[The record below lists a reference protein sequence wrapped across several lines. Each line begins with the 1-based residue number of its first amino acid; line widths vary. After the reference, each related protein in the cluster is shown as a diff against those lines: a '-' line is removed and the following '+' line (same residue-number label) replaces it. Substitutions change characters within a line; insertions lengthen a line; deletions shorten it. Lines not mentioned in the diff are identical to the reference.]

1 MVQVAGSRW
10 TIERCFEE
18 AKGEVGLDHYEVRS
32 WTGWY
37 RHITLA
43 MWAYALLTVLRAAHL
58 PPEAGAKKN
67 AVPAHPEQPG
77 GLQGCARTGV
87 PLSVGEI
94 RRLFWRL
101 VLATQQRVERILAWS
116 TWRRWHQGIAKY
128 WHYKR
133 RAVS

>member
-1 MVQVAGSRW
+1 MVSAYHVGH
-10 TIERCFEE
+10 
-18 AKGEVGLDHYEVRS
+18 VGLCPVDGAPGGAPARS
-32 WTGWY
+32 TP
-37 RHITLA
+37 L
-43 MWAYALLTVLRAAHL
+43 
-58 PPEAGAKKN
+58 KKMCGLH
-67 AVPAHPEQPG
+67 AEQSD
-77 GLQGCARTGV
+77 GLQGLARAGV
-87 PLSVGEI
+87 PLSVREI